1 MKPIGLKAADIT
13 GGLREFITDFA
24 APTAEIDEPRITK
37 RITFLPD
44 SMLDLIGEE
53 DNLSQA
59 AMILILPGDNKML
72 FSAGIGLID
81 KFINTVVNKPVPLKK
96 ILTSLGQA
104 KTLKVR
110 DGRKKLILQVLDK
123 NRAVVVVKHKEE
135 WEEDEG

>member
-1 MKPIGLKAADIT
+1 MKTIGLKAADILSE
-13 GGLREFITDFA
+13 LREFITDFA
-24 APTAEIDEPRITK
+24 VPSADVDEPRITK

-44 SMLDLIGEE
+44 SMLELIGEE

-59 AMILILPGDNKML
+59 AMMLTLPGDNKML

-81 KFINTVVNKPVPLKK
+81 KFIKTAVKKPVPLKK

-104 KTLKVR
+104 NTLKER

-123 NRAVVVVKHKEE
+123 NRVVVVVKHKEE
-135 WEEDEG
+135 WEEDES